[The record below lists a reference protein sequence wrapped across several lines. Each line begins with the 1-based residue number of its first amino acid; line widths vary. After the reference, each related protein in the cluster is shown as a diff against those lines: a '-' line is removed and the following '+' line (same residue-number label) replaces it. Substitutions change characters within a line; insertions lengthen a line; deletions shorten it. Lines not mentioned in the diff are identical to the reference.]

1 MRYEDFNKK
10 PDTDKKRPQ
19 EPAKPSDAE
28 RMIKHTKDARDYLS
42 KQVKEQFTD
51 MEIAAMEGGQEIPER
66 TTTYVSALRQV
77 VSEGYGKYYCSTDK
91 RWKERKGPK
100 QTRQTEAANPA
111 QQAAIA
117 IAKKKK
123 QGVVESN
130 LKEFAPDSSED
141 GSGDSRDIDPLRE
154 KIYSLLM
161 TKLSMAKGDSQ
172 DIAMAA
178 MEVADDIA
186 SESEFVDFTQLPKWV
201 NMVLNKVQGVA
212 EGISI
217 VDQDSDL
224 DQQVFTLNVDGNKI
238 SFTYWDYENNFQN
251 PNIKDIYQQARE
263 QLSKKLSPE
272 QIKDVAHAVFKSFEQ
287 GVAEST
293 EQSLQK
299 KIQAKRDALGLAREQ
314 RRARGQHQQGQREIK
329 LQAEIDEL
337 SNQLTQM
344 KKQDVAEAGPFSY
357 GAKKPRKGSVAY
369 WADKKRKEQEKGK
382 PPIEP
387 KDQMVGV
394 AKVTKAVSEGSDLP
408 PKVIEMIKKIAQS
421 SATPEHKKAAI
432 DALVAK
438 YSKQGVAEDISSTK
452 KKISKYEELAL
463 AANRAGDDAKCKQ
476 YQQKIQVLKQKM
488 SQGVAE
494 GYTGR
499 ETKDGTWRVFK
510 DGQAVAVA
518 GPFNSR
524 DEAHAWI
531 KKHKQGVSEAKSL
544 KKRVRVVQGEHAG
557 KTGWIREIKHG
568 IHSTAP
574 KRYYVDID
582 GGGQADNL
590 PASAL
595 RLLKDQ
601 SDSQKG
607 MTESDDKWSVEYKGK
622 DYECYD
628 QDHAIN
634 KARKFLGYDREKN
647 ACIIK
652 HNGKP
657 VYSWRQGEKIQ
668 FLAKVNNQE

>member
-518 GPFNSR
+518 GPFKSR